1 MRNLNMRSITELSLP
16 YLAIGSPEFAK
27 DPFAQFN
34 AARAEHPWLA
44 KTDYGY
50 VITEYAAIKD
60 LLGMDSQMR
69 PPHEVIIGAL
79 NAKGSRFERFQ
90 LESVLAIH
98 NADHKRIRDVVAPM
112 FTPRAAN
119 QHRTLMR
126 LVISRVLDEWTPK
139 GRFDFEE
146 FASFFPITVM
156 CSLLGASPS
165 IVPGLR
171 SSLEALGLSF
181 NMIPNFLPQLEKACE
196 VMEEA
201 LANLVAD
208 RRAGRRLNAEPDLL
222 DPLLAAR
229 DSGGISEGEL
239 QSLLIF
245 LFVAGYDTSKN
256 VLTFIMHDLLQRS
269 EIYERCAV
277 DLAYCR
283 KVVEESMRYRSPG
296 TSARLTNV
304 DLVYRD
310 VTIPKDTMLFL
321 PNGIAGRDPSAFP
334 DPDKYDPDRQQA
346 NRHIGF
352 GRGMHICLGQF
363 IARAQIEEGLH
374 QIARRIKNPK
384 LTGTYGYRPFPGVW
398 GLKGLPIEFTPAPP
412 TAEEAAAL
420 VEDGS
425 VA

>member
-1 MRNLNMRSITELSLP
+1 MRPVTELSLP
-16 YLAIGSPEFAK
+16 YLAIGSPEFAR
-27 DPFAQFN
+27 DPVSQFDT
-34 AARAEHPWLA
+34 ARALHPWLA

-60 LLGMDSQMR
+60 LLGLDAQMR
-69 PPHEVIIGAL
+69 PPHEVFIDAM
-79 NAKGSRFERFQ
+79 NARGSRWERFQ
-90 LESVLAIH
+90 MESVLAIH

-119 QHRTLMR
+119 QHRALMR
-126 LVISRVLDEWTPK
+126 QVISRVLDEWSPK

-146 FASFFPITVM
+146 FASYFPITVM

-181 NMIPNFLPQLEKACE
+181 NMIPGFLPQLEKACE
-196 VMEEA
+196 VLEDA
-201 LANLVAD
+201 LASLIAD
-208 RRAGRRLNAEPDLL
+208 RRAGRRLNAGADLL
-222 DPLLAAR
+222 DPLLEAR
-229 DSGGISEGEL
+229 DSGGLSEGEL

-256 VLTFIMHDLLQRS
+256 VLTFIMHDMLQHP
-269 EIYERCAV
+269 EIYARCAE

-296 TSARLTNV
+296 TSARLTDV

-310 VTIPKDTMLFL
+310 VMIPKNTMLFL

-334 DPDKYDPDRQQA
+334 DPEKYDPDRQQT

-352 GRGMHICLGQF
+352 GRGMHLCLGQF
-363 IARAQIEEGLH
+363 IARAQLEEGLH
-374 QIARRIKNPK
+374 QIARRIKSPR
-384 LTGTYGYRPFPGVW
+384 LAGMYGYRPFPGVW
-398 GLKGLPIEFTPAPP
+398 GIKGLPIEFTPAPRP
-412 TAEEAAAL
+412 AEAPAL

>member
-1 MRNLNMRSITELSLP
+1 MQPITELSLP
-16 YLAIGSPEFAK
+16 YLPIGSPEFAQ
-27 DPFAQFN
+27 DPISGFN
-34 AARAEHPWLA
+34 AARALHPWLA

-60 LLGMDSQMR
+60 LLGMDTQMR
-69 PPHEVIIGAL
+69 PPHELIIDAM
-79 NAKGSRFERFQ
+79 NARGSRWERFQ
-90 LESVLAIH
+90 MESLLAIH

-119 QHRTLMR
+119 QHRALMR
-126 LVISRVLDEWTPK
+126 QVISGLLDEWAPQ

-146 FASFFPITVM
+146 FASYFPITVM

-181 NMIPNFLPQLEKACE
+181 NMIPGFLPQLEKACE
-196 VMEEA
+196 VLEDA
-201 LANLVAD
+201 LAELIAG
-208 RRAGRRLNAEPDLL
+208 RRAGHRLNSEPDLL
-222 DPLLAAR
+222 DPLLEAR

-239 QSLLIF
+239 KSLLIF

-256 VLTFIMHDLLQRS
+256 VLTFIMYEMLQRP
-269 EIYERCAV
+269 EMYARCAA
-277 DLAYCR
+277 DPAYCHR
-283 KVVEESMRYRSPG
+283 VVEESLRYRSPG

-304 DLVYRD
+304 DLPYRD
-310 VTIPKDTMLFL
+310 VMIPKDSMLFL
-321 PNGIAGRDPSAFP
+321 PNGIAGRDPSAVS
-334 DPDKYDPDRQQA
+334 DPDKFDPDRQQV

-352 GRGMHICLGQF
+352 GRGMHLCLGQF

-374 QIARRIKNPK
+374 QIAQRIRNPK
-384 LTGTYGYRPFPGVW
+384 LAGPYGYRPFPGVW
-398 GLKGLPIEFTPAPP
+398 GLKGLPIEFTPAPRS
-412 TAEEAAAL
+412 AEEDAAL

>member
-1 MRNLNMRSITELSLP
+1 MRPVTELSLP
-16 YLAIGSPEFAK
+16 YLAIGSPEFAR
-27 DPFAQFN
+27 DPVSQFDT
-34 AARAEHPWLA
+34 ARAQHPWLA

-60 LLGMDSQMR
+60 LLGMDAQMR
-69 PPHEVIIGAL
+69 PPHEVFIDAM
-79 NAKGSRFERFQ
+79 NARGSRWERFQ
-90 LESVLAIH
+90 MESVLAIH
-98 NADHKRIRDVVAPM
+98 NADHKRIRDVIAPM

-119 QHRTLMR
+119 QHRALMR
-126 LVISRVLDEWTPK
+126 QVISQVLDEWCPK

-146 FASFFPITVM
+146 FASYFPITVM

-181 NMIPNFLPQLEKACE
+181 NMIPGFLPQLEKACE
-196 VMEEA
+196 VLEDA
-201 LANLVAD
+201 LATLIAD

-222 DPLLAAR
+222 DPLLEAR

-256 VLTFIMHDLLQRS
+256 VLTFIMHDMLQHP
-269 EIYERCAV
+269 EMYARCAE
-277 DLAYCR
+277 DLAYCH

-296 TSARLTNV
+296 TSARLTDV

-310 VTIPKDTMLFL
+310 VMIPKNTMLFL

-334 DPDKYDPDRQQA
+334 DPEKYDPDRQQT

-374 QIARRIKNPK
+374 QIAQRIRSPK
-384 LTGTYGYRPFPGVW
+384 LAGTYGYRPFPGVW
-398 GLKGLPIEFTPAPP
+398 GIKGLPIEFTPAPRP
-412 TAEEAAAL
+412 AAAAAL
-420 VEDGS
+420 IEDGS

>member
-1 MRNLNMRSITELSLP
+1 MRPITELSLP

-27 DPFAQFN
+27 DPISQFTT
-34 AARAEHPWLA
+34 ARAAHPWLA
-44 KTDYGY
+44 KSDYGY

-60 LLGMDSQMR
+60 LLGMDAQMR
-69 PPHEVIIGAL
+69 PPHEVIIDAM
-79 NAKGSRFERFQ
+79 NAKGSRWERFQ
-90 LESVLAIH
+90 MESVLAIH

-119 QHRTLMR
+119 QHRALMR
-126 LVISRVLDEWTPK
+126 EVISRALDEWSPK

-146 FASFFPITVM
+146 FASYFPITVM

-181 NMIPNFLPQLEKACE
+181 NLIPGFLPQLEKACE
-196 VMEEA
+196 VLEDA
-201 LANLVAD
+201 LATLVAD
-208 RRAGRRLNAEPDLL
+208 RRAGRRLNVEPDLL
-222 DPLLAAR
+222 DPLLEAR

-239 QSLLIF
+239 KSLLIF

-256 VLTFIMHDLLQRS
+256 VLTFIMHDMLHHP
-269 EIYERCAV
+269 EMYARCAE
-277 DLAYCR
+277 DLAYCH
-283 KVVEESMRYRSPG
+283 KVVEESLRYRSPG

-310 VTIPKDTMLFL
+310 VMIPKNTMLFL

-334 DPDKYDPDRQQA
+334 DPEKYDPDRQQV

-374 QIARRIKNPK
+374 QIAQRIKSPK
-384 LTGTYGYRPFPGVW
+384 LAGTYGYRPFPGVW
-398 GLKGLPIEFTPAPP
+398 GIKGLPIEFTPAPRP
-412 TAEEAAAL
+412 TEAAAL

-425 VA
+425 IA

>member
-1 MRNLNMRSITELSLP
+1 MQPITELSLP
-16 YLAIGSPEFAK
+16 YLPIGSPEFAQ
-27 DPFAQFN
+27 DPISRFN
-34 AARAEHPWLA
+34 AARALHPWLA

-60 LLGMDSQMR
+60 LLGMDAQMR
-69 PPHEVIIGAL
+69 PPHELIIDAM
-79 NAKGSRFERFQ
+79 NARGSRWERFQ
-90 LESVLAIH
+90 MESLLAIH

-119 QHRTLMR
+119 QHRALMR
-126 LVISRVLDEWTPK
+126 QVISRLLDEWAPK

-146 FASFFPITVM
+146 FASYFPITVM

-181 NMIPNFLPQLEKACE
+181 NMIPGFLPQLEKACE
-196 VMEEA
+196 VLEDA
-201 LANLVAD
+201 LAELIAA
-208 RRAGRRLNAEPDLL
+208 RRAGRRLNSEPDLL
-222 DPLLAAR
+222 DPLLEAR

-239 QSLLIF
+239 KSLLIF

-256 VLTFIMHDLLQRS
+256 VLTFIMYEMLQRP
-269 EIYERCAV
+269 EMYARCAA
-277 DLAYCR
+277 DLAYCH
-283 KVVEESMRYRSPG
+283 KVVEESLRYRSPG

-304 DLVYRD
+304 DLAYRD
-310 VTIPKDTMLFL
+310 VMIPKDSMLFL
-321 PNGIAGRDPSAFP
+321 PNGIAARDPSAVS
-334 DPDKYDPDRQQA
+334 DPDKFDPDRQQV

-352 GRGMHICLGQF
+352 GRGMHLCLGQF

-374 QIARRIKNPK
+374 QIAQRIKNPK
-384 LTGTYGYRPFPGVW
+384 LTGPYGYRPFPGVW
-398 GLKGLPIEFTPAPP
+398 GLKGLPIEFTPAPRP
-412 TAEEAAAL
+412 AEEDAAL

>member
-1 MRNLNMRSITELSLP
+1 MRPITELSLP

-27 DPFAQFN
+27 DPVPQFN
-34 AARAEHPWLA
+34 AARAQHPWLA

-60 LLGMDSQMR
+60 LLGMDAQMR
-69 PPHEVIIGAL
+69 PPHEVIIDAM
-79 NAKGSRFERFQ
+79 NARGSRWERFQ
-90 LESVLAIH
+90 MESVLAIH

-119 QHRTLMR
+119 QHRALMR
-126 LVISRVLDEWTPK
+126 QVISRVLDEWSPK

-146 FASFFPITVM
+146 FASYFPITVM

-181 NMIPNFLPQLEKACE
+181 NMIPGFLPQLEKACE
-196 VMEEA
+196 VLEDA
-201 LANLVAD
+201 LASLIAD
-208 RRAGRRLNAEPDLL
+208 RRAGRRLNAEADLL
-222 DPLLAAR
+222 DPLLEAR

-256 VLTFIMHDLLQRS
+256 VLTFIMHDMLQHP
-269 EIYERCAV
+269 EMYARCAE
-277 DLAYCR
+277 DLGYCH

-296 TSARLTNV
+296 TSARLTDV

-310 VTIPKDTMLFL
+310 VMIPKNTMLFL

-334 DPDKYDPDRQQA
+334 HPEKYDPDRQQV

-352 GRGMHICLGQF
+352 GRGMHLCLGQF

-374 QIARRIKNPK
+374 QIAQRIKNPK
-384 LTGTYGYRPFPGVW
+384 LAGAYGYRPFPGVW
-398 GLKGLPIEFTPAPP
+398 GIKGLPIEFTPAPRP
-412 TAEEAAAL
+412 AEAAAL

>member
-1 MRNLNMRSITELSLP
+1 MRPVTELSLP
-16 YLAIGSPEFAK
+16 HLAIGSPEFAR
-27 DPFAQFN
+27 DPVSQFDT
-34 AARAEHPWLA
+34 ARAQHPWLA

-60 LLGMDSQMR
+60 LLGMDAQMR
-69 PPHEVIIGAL
+69 PPHEVFIDAM
-79 NAKGSRFERFQ
+79 NARGSRWERFQ
-90 LESVLAIH
+90 MESVLAIH
-98 NADHKRIRDVVAPM
+98 NADHKRIRDVIAPM

-119 QHRTLMR
+119 QHRALMR
-126 LVISRVLDEWTPK
+126 QVISQVLDEWSPK

-146 FASFFPITVM
+146 FASYFPITVM

-181 NMIPNFLPQLEKACE
+181 NMIPGFLPQLEKACE
-196 VMEEA
+196 VLEDA
-201 LANLVAD
+201 LATLIAD

-222 DPLLAAR
+222 DPLLEAR

-256 VLTFIMHDLLQRS
+256 VLTFIMHDMLQHP
-269 EIYERCAV
+269 EIYARCAE

-296 TSARLTNV
+296 TSARLTDV

-310 VTIPKDTMLFL
+310 VMIPKNTMLFL

-334 DPDKYDPDRQQA
+334 DPEKYDPDRQQT

-352 GRGMHICLGQF
+352 GRGMHLCLGQF
-363 IARAQIEEGLH
+363 IARAQLEEGLH
-374 QIARRIKNPK
+374 QIARRIKSPR
-384 LTGTYGYRPFPGVW
+384 LAGTYGYRPFPGVW
-398 GLKGLPIEFTPAPP
+398 GIRGLPIEFAPAPRL
-412 TAEEAAAL
+412 AEAAAL

>member
-1 MRNLNMRSITELSLP
+1 MRPITELSLP

-27 DPFAQFN
+27 DPVSQFN
-34 AARAEHPWLA
+34 AARAQHPWLA

-60 LLGMDSQMR
+60 LLGMDAQMR
-69 PPHEVIIGAL
+69 PPHEVIIDAM
-79 NAKGSRFERFQ
+79 NARGSRWERFQ
-90 LESVLAIH
+90 MESLLAIH

-119 QHRTLMR
+119 QHRALMR
-126 LVISRVLDEWTPK
+126 QVISRLLDEWSPK

-146 FASFFPITVM
+146 FASYFPITVM

-181 NMIPNFLPQLEKACE
+181 NMIPGFLPQLEKACE
-196 VMEEA
+196 VLEDA
-201 LANLVAD
+201 LASLIAD

-222 DPLLAAR
+222 DPLLEAR

-256 VLTFIMHDLLQRS
+256 VLTFIMHEMLQHP
-269 EIYERCAV
+269 EMYERCAE
-277 DLAYCR
+277 DLAYCH
-283 KVVEESMRYRSPG
+283 KVVEESLRYRSPG

-310 VTIPKDTMLFL
+310 VMIPKNTMLFL
-321 PNGIAGRDPSAFP
+321 PNGIAGTRSFRMFPIRRSTIPIDSTSIGTSAS
-334 DPDKYDPDRQQA
+334 DAACTSVSA
-346 NRHIGF
+346 NSSP
-352 GRGMHICLGQF
+352 
-363 IARAQIEEGLH
+363 
-374 QIARRIKNPK
+374 ARRSKKVCIRSLSASRTPSSQAR
-384 LTGTYGYRPFPGVW
+384 TDIGRSPGC
-398 GLKGLPIEFTPAPP
+398 GASKGLPIEFTPAPRP
-412 TAEEAAAL
+412 AEAAAL

>member
-1 MRNLNMRSITELSLP
+1 MQPVTALSPP
-16 YLAIGSPEFAK
+16 YLPIGSPEFAK
-27 DPFAQFN
+27 DPVSQFN
-34 AARAEHPWLA
+34 NARAQHPWLA

-50 VITEYAAIKD
+50 VITEYSAIKD
-60 LLGMDSQMR
+60 LLGMDAQMR
-69 PPHEVIIGAL
+69 PPHELIIDAM
-79 NAKGSRFERFQ
+79 NAKGSRWERFQ

-119 QHRTLMR
+119 QHRGLMR
-126 LVISRVLDEWTPK
+126 QVISHVLDEWAPK

-146 FASFFPITVM
+146 FASYFPITVM
-156 CSLLGASPS
+156 CSLLGASPA

-181 NMIPNFLPQLEKACE
+181 NMIPGFLPQLEKACE
-196 VMEEA
+196 VLEDA
-201 LANLVAD
+201 LATLVAD
-208 RRAGRRLNAEPDLL
+208 RRAGRRLNEGPDLL
-222 DPLLAAR
+222 DPLLEAR
-229 DSGGISEGEL
+229 DAGGISEGEL
-239 QSLLIF
+239 KSLLIF

-256 VLTFIMHDLLQRS
+256 VLTFIMHDMLQHPDM
-269 EIYERCAV
+269 YARCAE
-277 DLAYCR
+277 DLGYCR
-283 KVVEESMRYRSPG
+283 KVVEESMRFRSPG
-296 TSARLTNV
+296 TSARLTNADV
-304 DLVYRD
+304 VYRD
-310 VTIPKDTMLFL
+310 VVIPKDTMLFL

-334 DPDKYDPDRQQA
+334 DPEKYDPDRKQV

-374 QIARRIKNPK
+374 QIAQRIKHPK
-384 LTGTYGYRPFPGVW
+384 LAGTYGYRPFPGVW
-398 GLKGLPIEFTPAPP
+398 GLKGLPIEFTPAPR
-412 TAEEAAAL
+412 AAAATAAW

>member
-1 MRNLNMRSITELSLP
+1 MQPITELSLP
-16 YLAIGSPEFAK
+16 YLPIGSPEFAQ
-27 DPFAQFN
+27 DPISRFN
-34 AARAEHPWLA
+34 AARALHPWLA

-60 LLGMDSQMR
+60 LLGMDAQMR
-69 PPHEVIIGAL
+69 PPHELIIDAM
-79 NAKGSRFERFQ
+79 NARGSRWERFQ
-90 LESVLAIH
+90 MESLLAIH

-119 QHRTLMR
+119 QHRALMR
-126 LVISRVLDEWTPK
+126 QVISRLLDEWTPK

-146 FASFFPITVM
+146 FASYFPITVM

-181 NMIPNFLPQLEKACE
+181 NMIPGFLPQLEKACE
-196 VMEEA
+196 VLEDA
-201 LANLVAD
+201 LAELIAG
-208 RRAGRRLNAEPDLL
+208 RRAGRRLNSEPDLL
-222 DPLLAAR
+222 DPLLEAR

-239 QSLLIF
+239 KSLLIF

-256 VLTFIMHDLLQRS
+256 VLTFIMYEMLQRP
-269 EIYERCAV
+269 EMYARCAA
-277 DLAYCR
+277 DPAYCH
-283 KVVEESMRYRSPG
+283 KVVEESLRYRSPG

-304 DLVYRD
+304 DLPYRD
-310 VTIPKDTMLFL
+310 VMIPKDSMLFL
-321 PNGIAGRDPSAFP
+321 PNGIAARDPSAVS
-334 DPDKYDPDRQQA
+334 DPDKFDPDRQQV

-352 GRGMHICLGQF
+352 GRGMHLCLGQF

-374 QIARRIKNPK
+374 QIAQRIKNPK
-384 LTGTYGYRPFPGVW
+384 LAGPYGYRPFPGVW
-398 GLKGLPIEFTPAPP
+398 GLKGLPIEFTPAPRP
-412 TAEEAAAL
+412 AEEDAAL

>member
-1 MRNLNMRSITELSLP
+1 MQAVTELSLP
-16 YLAIGSPEFAK
+16 YLPLGSPEFAR
-27 DPFAQFN
+27 DPISQFN
-34 AARAEHPWLA
+34 AARALHPWLA

-50 VITEYAAIKD
+50 VITEYSAIKE
-60 LLGMDSQMR
+60 LLGMDAQMR
-69 PPHEVIIGAL
+69 PPHELIIDAM
-79 NAKGSRFERFQ
+79 NARGSRWERFQ
-90 LESVLAIH
+90 MESLLAIH

-119 QHRTLMR
+119 QHRALMR
-126 LVISRVLDEWTPK
+126 QVISRLLDEWAPK

-146 FASFFPITVM
+146 FASYFPITVM

-181 NMIPNFLPQLEKACE
+181 NMIPGFLPQLEKACE
-196 VMEEA
+196 VLEDA
-201 LANLVAD
+201 LAELITG
-208 RRAGRRLNAEPDLL
+208 RRAGRRLNSEPDLL
-222 DPLLAAR
+222 DPLLEAR

-239 QSLLIF
+239 KSLLIF

-256 VLTFIMHDLLQRS
+256 VLTFIMYEMLQRP
-269 EIYERCAV
+269 EMYARCAA
-277 DLAYCR
+277 DPAYCH
-283 KVVEESMRYRSPG
+283 KVVEESLRYRSPG

-304 DLVYRD
+304 DLPYRD
-310 VTIPKDTMLFL
+310 VMIPKDSMLFL
-321 PNGIAGRDPSAFP
+321 PNGIAARDPSAVSE
-334 DPDKYDPDRQQA
+334 PDKFDPDRQQV

-352 GRGMHICLGQF
+352 GRGMHLCLGQF

-374 QIARRIKNPK
+374 QIAQRIKNPK
-384 LTGTYGYRPFPGVW
+384 LAGPFGYRPFPGVW
-398 GLKGLPIEFTPAPP
+398 GLKGLPIEFTPAPRP
-412 TAEEAAAL
+412 AEEDAAL

>member
-1 MRNLNMRSITELSLP
+1 MRPITELPLP
-16 YLAIGSPEFAK
+16 YLAIGDPEFAK
-27 DPFAQFN
+27 DPVSGVS
-34 AARAEHPWLA
+34 AARGQHPWLA

-50 VITEYAAIKD
+50 VVTEYAAIRD
-60 LLGMDSQMR
+60 LLGMDAQMR
-69 PPHEVIIGAL
+69 PPHEVIIDAM
-79 NAKGSRFERFQ
+79 NARGSRWERFQ
-90 LESVLAIH
+90 TESLLAIH

-119 QHRTLMR
+119 QHRALMR
-126 LVISRVLDEWTPK
+126 QVISRLLDEWSPK

-146 FASFFPITVM
+146 FASYFPITVM

-181 NMIPNFLPQLEKACE
+181 NLIPGFLPQLEKACE
-196 VMEEA
+196 VLEDE
-201 LANLVAD
+201 LARLIAD
-208 RRAGRRLNAEPDLL
+208 RRAGRRPNAETDLL
-222 DPLLAAR
+222 DLLLEAR

-239 QSLLIF
+239 TSLLIF

-256 VLTFIMHDLLQRS
+256 VLTFIMHEMLTRP
-269 EIYERCAV
+269 EIYERCAT
-277 DLAYCR
+277 DLAYCH
-283 KVVEESMRYRSPG
+283 KVVEESLRFRSPG

-310 VTIPKDTMLFL
+310 VMIPKNTMLFL
-321 PNGIAGRDPSAFP
+321 PNGIAARDPSAVP
-334 DPDKYDPDRQQA
+334 DPDRFDPDRQHV

-352 GRGMHICLGQF
+352 GRGMHLCLGQF

-374 QIARRIKNPK
+374 QIAQRIQSPK
-384 LTGTYGYRPFPGVW
+384 LAGTFGYRPFPGVW
-398 GLKGLPIEFTPAPP
+398 GLKGLPIEFIPAPRP
-412 TAEEAAAL
+412 AESAAAL

>member
-1 MRNLNMRSITELSLP
+1 MQPISELSLP
-16 YLAIGSPEFAK
+16 YLPIGSPEFAK
-27 DPFAQFN
+27 DPISNFN
-34 AARAEHPWLA
+34 DARAQHPWLA

-69 PPHEVIIGAL
+69 PPHEVIIDAL
-79 NAKGSRFERFQ
+79 NARGSRFERFQ
-90 LESVLAIH
+90 MESVLAIH

-119 QHRTLMR
+119 QHRALMR
-126 LVISRVLDEWTPK
+126 QVISRVLDEWSPK
-139 GRFDFEE
+139 GHFDFEE
-146 FASFFPITVM
+146 FASYFPITVM

-181 NMIPNFLPQLEKACE
+181 NMIPNFLPQLERACE
-196 VMEEA
+196 VMEQA

-208 RRAGRRLNAEPDLL
+208 RRAGRRSSAEPDLL

-256 VLTFIMHDLLQRS
+256 VLTFIMQDMLERP
-269 EIYERCAV
+269 EMYERCAV
-277 DLAYCR
+277 DLAYCH

-296 TSARLTNV
+296 TSSRLTNV

-310 VTIPKDTMLFL
+310 VMIPKDTMLFL

-334 DPDKYDPDRQQA
+334 DPDKYDPERQQV

-374 QIARRIKNPK
+374 QIAQRIKKPT
-384 LTGTYGYRPFPGVW
+384 LVGSIGFRPFPGVW
-398 GLKGLPIEFTPAPP
+398 GLKGLPIEFTPAPRP
-412 TAEEAAAL
+412 AEDRAVL